1 MTKEKFLFLI
11 ETKQEFEFSYKGKTY
26 NMTYDKDDKG
36 NTVIVFGQLYEGVRY
51 ESVGDL
57 LNNAQIEN
65 HYFKNMLD
73 IL

>member
-1 MTKEKFLFLI
+1 MTKDQFIYLI

-36 NTVIVFGQLYEGVRY
+36 KTYIVFGQLYEGVKY
-51 ESVGDL
+51 ESVGEL
-57 LNNAQIEN
+57 LNNARIEN
-65 HYFKNMLD
+65 HFFKEMLD